1 MSQTDFPAVD
11 VPVPQQNTLAIVGLV
26 VSVVGLF
33 GSAGILCPIGVIIS
47 LIALGKPYGRKWAIG
62 GIVVGLLGTCMGV
75 AVIAIAGA
83 AIMAAVAVAGAGI
96 GVFALVA
103 IQGENIEVSADMLK
117 IADKVVI
124 YEDENSSLPADLD
137 ALDIDMPTLTDPWG
151 NPYRYILT
159 ERKPGFEIT
168 SWGADGQPA
177 TDATDDDIRLSK
189 LDMAWEK
196 AFDDVEHIKAQI
208 KTWAERME
216 RLERAGVVKTEYE
229 IVPKPDAP

>member
-26 VSVVGLF
+26 VSVLGLL
-33 GSAGILCPIGVIIS
+33 GSGGILCPIGLIIS
-47 LIALGKPYGRKWAIG
+47 LIALGKPYGRGWAIG
-62 GIVVGLLGTCMGV
+62 GIVVGLLGTCMGI
-75 AVIAIAGA
+75 AVIFIAGAFIMIAIAA
-83 AIMAAVAVAGAGI
+83 A
-96 GVFALVA
+96 GVGVGVIALVA
-103 IQGENIEVSADMLK
+103 TQGENIEVSADMLK

-168 SWGADGQPA
+168 SWGADGQPE
-177 TDATDDDIRLSK
+177 TDDDIRLSK
-189 LDMAWEK
+189 LNMAWEK

-208 KTWAERME
+208 KTWAERMD

-229 IVPKPDAP
+229 IVPKPDSP

>member
-1 MSQTDFPAVD
+1 MSQTDFPAID

-26 VSVVGLF
+26 VSVLGLL
-33 GSAGILCPIGVIIS
+33 GSGGLLCPIGLIIS

-75 AVIAIAGA
+75 IALFILGA
-83 AIMAAVAVAGAGI
+83 AIMAVIAVLGAGI
-96 GVFALVA
+96 GMFALVA
-103 IQGENIEVSADMLK
+103 TQGENIEVSADMLK

-159 ERKPGFEIT
+159 EAKPGFEIT

-177 TDATDDDIRLSK
+177 TDDDIRLSK
-189 LDMAWEK
+189 LDMAWER

-208 KTWAERME
+208 KTWADRME
-216 RLERAGVVKTEYE
+216 RLERAGVVETEYE

>member
-26 VSVVGLF
+26 VSVLGLL
-33 GSAGILCPIGVIIS
+33 GSGGLLCPIGLIIS
-47 LIALGKPYGRKWAIG
+47 LIALGKPYGRGWAIG
-62 GIVVGLLGTCMGV
+62 GVVVGLLGTCMGV
-75 AVIAIAGA
+75 AVIFIAGA
-83 AIMAAVAVAGAGI
+83 AIVVAITIVVAGVGL
-96 GVFALVA
+96 FALA
-103 IQGENIEVSADMLK
+103 ATQGENIEVSADMLS

-124 YEDENSSLPADLD
+124 YEAENSSLPADLD

-177 TDATDDDIRLSK
+177 TDDDIRLSK

-208 KTWAERME
+208 NTWRERMD